1 MARAGGPE
9 KYWGYAMRFE
19 TWSKGVATLE
29 VDCLVIGVFEEG
41 ELGNE
46 ARAVDSASGGRLKK
60 LLARGDFAGKLAE
73 TLLIADLPDLGATRV
88 LLAGLG
94 ARKHLDRKGW
104 RKAWAAAVGALGKTG
119 IRSVALALDRPDHQE
134 LDDYYFG
141 RAVAETAGA
150 ALYRINDLKTGKK
163 PKPAPLER
171 ILAGPAARSAAAKI
185 SRGLAHGAAVA
196 DACSVQRDLANL
208 PGNVCTPTFLAEETR
223 ALAKRY
229 RSLRVQVLDE
239 AAIRREKMG
248 CLLAVS
254 QGSAQPPR
262 FIVIDYTGGEG
273 ATGKSAGKRGG
284 PPPVVLVGKGVT
296 FDTGGISLKDPPTM
310 DEMKFDMSG
319 AAAVIASLTLA
330 AALDL
335 PLRVIGLVAAVEN
348 MPDGKAVKPGDIATS
363 ASGQTVEI
371 LNTDAE
377 GRLILCD
384 ALHYARRFQ
393 PAAVVD
399 IATLTG
405 ACVVALGHH
414 HSGAM
419 GNDEALVTELVAA
432 GVRADDRAWP
442 LPVTE
447 EYAEQLKSNFADF
460 ANIGGRDGGAI
471 TAAAFLGKFTQGLKW
486 AHLDVAGTA
495 YQGGAQKGSTGRPT
509 PLLADF
515 LIRRAGI

>member
-1 MARAGGPE
+1 
-9 KYWGYAMRFE
+9 MRFE
-19 TWSKGVATLE
+19 TWSKAGNKSIAALD
-29 VDCLVIGVFEEG
+29 VDCLIVGIFEDG
-41 ELGNE
+41 ELSEE
-46 ARAVDSASGGRLKK
+46 ARAVDSASDGRLAKV
-60 LLARGDFAGKLAE
+60 LSRGDFPGKPAE
-73 TLLIADLPDLGATRV
+73 TLLLTDLPGLRATRV
-88 LLAGLG
+88 LLTGLG
-94 ARKHLDRKGW
+94 AKKGFSRKTW
-104 RKAWAAAVGALGKTG
+104 RKAWAAAVATLSRTG
-119 IRSVALALDRPDHQE
+119 VQSVGLALERPGGKE

-141 RAVAETAGA
+141 RAAAEIA
-150 ALYRINDLKTGKK
+150 ATGLYRVNDLKSGKK
-163 PKPAPLER
+163 PKAASLER
-171 ILAGPAARSAAAKI
+171 VVVGPVGKSAAAKVN
-185 SRGLAHGAAVA
+185 RGLVHGAAIA
-196 DACSVQRDLANL
+196 EACKVQRDLANL
-208 PGNVCTPTFLAEETR
+208 PGNVCTPTFLAEEAR

-229 RSLRVQVLDE
+229 RSLRVRVLDE
-239 AAIRREKMG
+239 PAIRREKMG

-262 FIVIDYTGGEG
+262 FVVIEHIG
-273 ATGKSAGKRGG
+273 AGRAAASAH
-284 PPPVVLVGKGVT
+284 PVVLVGKGVT
-296 FDTGGISLKDPPTM
+296 FDTGGISLKDPPSM

-319 AAAVIASLTLA
+319 AAAVVASLTLA

-335 PLRVIGLVAAVEN
+335 PLRVVGLVAAVEN
-348 MPDGKAVKPGDIATS
+348 MPDGKAIKPGDIATS

-399 IATLTG
+399 VATLTG

-419 GNDEALVTELVAA
+419 GNDEALVAELVEA

-460 ANIGGRDGGAI
+460 ANVGGRDGGAI
-471 TAAAFLGKFTQGLKW
+471 TAAAFLGKFTQGMKW

-495 YQGGAQKGSTGRPT
+495 YQAGAQKGSTGRPT

-515 LIRRAGI
+515 LIRRAGL

>member
-1 MARAGGPE
+1 
-9 KYWGYAMRFE
+9 
-19 TWSKGVATLE
+19 
-29 VDCLVIGVFEEG
+29 VDAAC
-41 ELGNE
+41 
-46 ARAVDSASGGRLKK
+46 GGRLKK
-60 LLARGDFAGKLAE
+60 LLSRGDFPGKTAD
-73 TLLIADLPDLGATRV
+73 TLLLTDLPGLTATRV
-88 LLAGLG
+88 LLTGLG
-94 ARKHLDRKGW
+94 ARKSFSRKTW
-104 RKAWAAAVGALGKTG
+104 RKAWTAAVADLARTA
-119 IRSVALALDRPDHQE
+119 IASVAVALERPGAKE

-141 RAVAETAGA
+141 RVVAEVSVAG
-150 ALYRINDLKTGKK
+150 LYRINDLKSGKK
-163 PKPAPLER
+163 PKPSRLER
-171 ILAGPAARSAAAKI
+171 VLAGPAPKAAVARVE
-185 SRGLAHGAAVA
+185 RGLTHGAAIA
-196 DACSVQRDLANL
+196 EAGTIQRDLANL
-208 PGNVCTPTFLAEETR
+208 PPNVCTPLFLAEEAR

-229 RSLRVQVLDE
+229 RSLRVRVLDE
-239 AAIRREKMG
+239 PAIRKEKMG
-248 CLLAVS
+248 CLLAVA
-254 QGSAQPPR
+254 QGSAEPPR
-262 FIVIDYTGGEG
+262 FIVIEHSGS
-273 ATGKSAGKRGG
+273 GKAADAQ
-284 PPPVVLVGKGVT
+284 PVVLVGKGVT
-296 FDTGGISLKDPPTM
+296 FDTGGISLKDPPAM

-319 AAAVIASLTLA
+319 AAAVIATLTLA

-335 PLRVIGLVAAVEN
+335 PLKVVGLVAAVEN

-384 ALHYARRFQ
+384 ALHYARRFK

-419 GNDEALVTELVAA
+419 GNDEALVTELVEA
-432 GVRADDRAWP
+432 GLRADDRAWP

-460 ANIGGRDGGAI
+460 ANIGGRDGGAL
-471 TAAAFLGKFTQGLKW
+471 TAAAFLGKFTEGLKW

-495 YQGGAQKGSTGRPT
+495 YQSGAQKGSTGRPT

-515 LIRRAGI
+515 LIHRAKL

>member
-1 MARAGGPE
+1 
-9 KYWGYAMRFE
+9 MRFE
-19 TWSKGVATLE
+19 IWSKGIAALG

-41 ELGNE
+41 ELSEE
-46 ARAVDSASGGRLKK
+46 ARAVDSASGGQLKK
-60 LLARGDFAGKLAE
+60 LLGRGDFPGKPGE
-73 TLLIADLPDLGATRV
+73 TLLLTDLPGLEATRV
-88 LLAGLG
+88 LLTGLG
-94 ARKHLDRKGW
+94 ARKSLSRKTW
-104 RKAWAAAVGALGKTG
+104 RKAWAGAVAALSKTG
-119 IRSVALALDRPDHQE
+119 IASAALALERPGAKA

-141 RAVAETAGA
+141 RAVAEIA
-150 ALYRINDLKTGKK
+150 AMGLYRINDLKTGKK
-163 PKPAPLER
+163 PKPAALER
-171 ILAGPAARSAAAKI
+171 VLAGPVSKGAAAKVE
-185 SRGLAHGAAVA
+185 RGLAHGAAIA
-196 DACSVQRDLANL
+196 AASRIQRDLANL
-208 PGNVCTPTFLAEETR
+208 PSNVCTPIFLAEEAR

-229 RSLRVQVLDE
+229 RSLRVRVLDE
-239 AAIRREKMG
+239 PAIRKEKMG

-262 FIVIDYTGGEG
+262 FIVMEYAGSGKAG
-273 ATGKSAGKRGG
+273 APA
-284 PPPVVLVGKGVT
+284 PPVVLVGKGVT
-296 FDTGGISLKDPPTM
+296 FDTGGISLKDPPAM

-330 AALDL
+330 AALEL
-335 PLRVIGLVAAVEN
+335 PLRVVGLVAAVEN
-348 MPDGKAVKPGDIATS
+348 MPGGKAVKPGDIATS

-384 ALHYARRFQ
+384 ALHYARRFK

-419 GNDEALVTELVAA
+419 GNDEALVTELVEA

-471 TAAAFLGKFTQGLKW
+471 TAGAFLGKFTEGLKW

-495 YQGGAQKGSTGRPT
+495 YQNGAQKGSTGRPT

-515 LIRRAGI
+515 LIRRARL